1 MAEILNRVGETQ
13 TAVAGIRED
22 IKALRARRDHEQR
35 ITQQVPVMTPH
46 QEDMEADDEGD
57 GTPLPPPPPRFRR
70 WKVPRKRNAG
80 LNEFHVC
87 SLFILI
93 AYHNLTLTTLEKY
106 PKLLWRP
113 HGSILA

>member
-13 TAVAGIRED
+13 TVVAGIRED
-22 IKALRARRDHEQR
+22 IKALRARRDQEQR
-35 ITQQVPVMTPH
+35 ITQPVLTPH
-46 QEDMEADDEGD
+46 QEEMDADDEDD
-57 GTPLPPPPPRFRR
+57 GPPPPPPRFRR
-70 WKVPRKRNAG
+70 WKVPRKRDAG

-87 SLFILI
+87 PFLLTLM
-93 AYHNLTLTTLEKY
+93 AYDNLTFTALEKY